1 MSNVQVKNLEADVH
15 DQLRSRAAAAGLTIS
30 DYVLELIRRDLRRP
44 GRQQWLSAI
53 ASHPHHE
60 FSRTDI
66 TNAIHAGRAE
76 R

>member
-1 MSNVQVKNLEADVH
+1 MSNVQVKNLEPGVH

-30 DYVLELIRRDLRRP
+30 DYVLELIQRDLRKP

-53 ASHPHHE
+53 AAQRHHE
-60 FSRTDI
+60 FSRSDI
-66 TNAIHAGRAE
+66 TSAIDDGRTE